1 MAGCGGRLPSPRR
14 AHSNPAMVTLASLWL
29 PILVSAVFVFI
40 ASSLIHMVLQSHNKD
55 YGMIPDEDGFLEL
68 LRRSGV
74 QPGQYVFPGCKSMK
88 ELGTPEMQAK
98 FAKGPIGTLIV
109 RPSGGLGMGKSLFQW
124 FLFCVMAGVFVAYLT
139 GLAAAP
145 GAESQRVFR
154 IAATAALFGHA
165 FWCVHDSI
173 WKGIAW
179 ATTGR
184 FMFDGLVYA
193 LVTGATFAWLWPAA
207 A

>member
-1 MAGCGGRLPSPRR
+1 MI
-14 AHSNPAMVTLASLWL
+14 TLAALWL

-40 ASSLIHMVLQSHNKD
+40 ASSLIHMVLQIHAKD
-55 YGMIPDEDGFLEL
+55 YAQIPDEDGFLAR
-68 LRRSGV
+68 LRSSGV
-74 QPGQYVFPGCKSMK
+74 KPGQYMFPGCKSMK
-88 ELGTPEMQAK
+88 DLGTPEMQAK
-98 FAKGPIGTLIV
+98 FAAGPIGTLIV
-109 RPSGGLGMGKSLFQW
+109 RPGGGSGMGKALFQW

-145 GAESQRVFR
+145 GAEGMRVFR

-179 ATTGR
+179 STTAR
-184 FMFDGLVYA
+184 FLFDGLIYA
-193 LVTGATFAWLWPAA
+193 LVTGATFAWLWPATA
-207 A
+207 